1 MRHYCIVLVRPRDP
15 NNIGAAARAM
25 ANFGLSDLRVV
36 DPFAVAWREAVSA
49 VGAED
54 IMHRAVQY
62 ATLADALADTSFSL
76 AATALR
82 NRRLEQEI
90 ITLPV
95 LNGYL
100 EALPEGKVALVF
112 GNEKT
117 GLSGED
123 IERCTAVLNIPT
135 VSKQP
140 SINLAQAVI
149 LTCYELSRRKDFV
162 PLRSGGSLMAPA
174 PTDAQKEILVDKLY
188 TLCQKAELRPDLT
201 PDQRKAFLRRIVGNL
216 SLNEVQ
222 LFFAKSLA
230 ERIAQRMHSA
240 SALQK

>member
-1 MRHYCIVLVRPRDP
+1 MKSFCVVLVRPRDP

-36 DPFAVAWREAVSA
+36 EPFAVAWREAVSA

-54 IMHRAVQY
+54 IMQQAKQY
-62 ATLADALADTSFSL
+62 DTLDAALGDTVFSL

-90 ITLPV
+90 VTLPA
-95 LNGYL
+95 LNKRL
-100 EALPEGKVALVF
+100 ESAPAGNIALVF

-123 IERCTAVLNIPT
+123 IERCTSVLNIPT

-149 LTCYELSRRKDFV
+149 LTCYELSRRADFT
-162 PLRSGGSLMAPA
+162 PLRSGGSKMAPS
-174 PTDAQKEILVDKLY
+174 PTDSQKEILVEALY
-188 TLCQKAELRPDLT
+188 RLCEQADLRPDLT
-201 PDQRKAFLRRIVGNL
+201 PDQRKAFLRRMVSNL

-230 ERIAQRMHSA
+230 QRISQRIS
-240 SALQK
+240 

>member
-1 MRHYCIVLVRPRDP
+1 MKSFCVVLVRPRDP

-25 ANFGLSDLRVV
+25 ANFGLADLRVV
-36 DPFAVAWREAVSA
+36 EPFAVAWREAVSA

-54 IMHRAVQY
+54 IMQQAKQY
-62 ATLADALADTSFSL
+62 DTLDAALADTVFSL

-90 ITLPV
+90 ITLPT
-95 LNGYL
+95 LNKRL
-100 EALPEGKVALVF
+100 ESAPEGNIALVF

-123 IERCTAVLNIPT
+123 IERCSSVLNIPT

-149 LTCYELSRRKDFV
+149 LTCYELSRRDGFT
-162 PLRSGGSLMAPA
+162 PLRRGGSLSAPP
-174 PTDAQKEILVDKLY
+174 PTDAQKEILVSALY
-188 TLCQKAELRPDLT
+188 RLCEQADLRPDLT
-201 PDQRKAFLRRIVGNL
+201 PDQRKAFLRRMVGNL

-230 ERIAQRMHSA
+230 ERISQRMR
-240 SALQK
+240 

>member
-1 MRHYCIVLVRPRDP
+1 MNSFCVVLMRPRDR

-54 IMHRAVQY
+54 IMRNAVQY
-62 ATLADALADTSFSL
+62 KTLDEALADTVFSL

-82 NRRLEQEI
+82 NRHLEQEI
-90 ITLPV
+90 VTLPV
-95 LNGYL
+95 LNTRL
-100 EALPEGKVALVF
+100 QTAPEGKIALVF

-117 GLSGED
+117 GLSGDD
-123 IERCTAVLNIPT
+123 IERCVAVLNIPT

-149 LTCYELSRRKDFV
+149 LTCYELSRRSDFT
-162 PLRSGGSLMAPA
+162 PLRTAGSFRADV
-174 PTDAQKEILVDKLY
+174 PTDAQKEILVEHLY
-188 TLCQKAELRPDLT
+188 TLCEKADLRPDLT
-201 PDQRKAFLRRIVGNL
+201 TDQRKAFLRRLVGNL

-222 LFFAKSLA
+222 LFFAKSLVQ
-230 ERIAQRMHSA
+230 RITQRMR
-240 SALQK
+240 

>member
-1 MRHYCIVLVRPRDP
+1 MSSFCVVLVRPRDP

-54 IMHRAVQY
+54 IMQNAVQY
-62 ATLADALADTSFSL
+62 KTLDEALADTSFSL

-82 NRRLEQEI
+82 NRHLEQEI
-90 ITLPV
+90 VTLPV
-95 LNGYL
+95 LNKRL
-100 EALPEGKVALVF
+100 ESVPEGKIALVF

-117 GLSGED
+117 GLSGDD
-123 IERCTAVLNIPT
+123 IERCVAVLNIPT
-135 VSKQP
+135 VAKQP

-149 LTCYELSRRKDFV
+149 LTCYELSRRGDFT
-162 PLRSGGSLMAPA
+162 PLRTAGSFVSGM
-174 PTDAQKEILVDKLY
+174 PTDAQKEILVEKLY
-188 TLCQKAELRPDLT
+188 TLCDKAALRPDLT
-201 PDQRKAFLRRIVGNL
+201 PDQRKAFLRRLVGNL

-230 ERIAQRMHSA
+230 ERVAQRM
-240 SALQK
+240 K

>member
-1 MRHYCIVLVRPRDP
+1 MRTFCVVLVRPRDP

-54 IMHRAVQY
+54 IMKNAVQY
-62 ATLADALADTSFSL
+62 QTLDEALADTSFSL

-82 NRRLEQEI
+82 NRHLEQEI
-90 ITLPV
+90 VTLPI
-95 LNGYL
+95 LNTRL
-100 EALPEGKVALVF
+100 EKAPQGKTALVF

-117 GLSGED
+117 GLSGDD
-123 IERCTAVLNIPT
+123 IERCVAVLNIPT

-149 LTCYELSRRKDFV
+149 LTCYELSRRSSFT
-162 PLRSGGSLMAPA
+162 PLRPVGEFAPDA
-174 PTDAQKEILVDKLY
+174 PTDAQKEILVEKLY
-188 TLCQKAELRPDLT
+188 TLCEKADLRPDLT
-201 PDQRKAFLRRIVGNL
+201 TEQRKAFLRRLVGNL

-230 ERIAQRMHSA
+230 ERVSQRM
-240 SALQK
+240 K

>member
-1 MRHYCIVLVRPRDP
+1 MKSFCVVLVHPRDP

-36 DPFAVAWREAVSA
+36 EPFAVAWREAVSA

-54 IMHRAVQY
+54 IMQQATQY
-62 ATLADALADTSFSL
+62 NTLDEALTDTSFSL

-90 ITLPV
+90 ITLPA
-95 LNGYL
+95 LNKRL
-100 EALPEGKVALVF
+100 ESAPEGNIALVF

-123 IERCTAVLNIPT
+123 IERCTTVLNIPT

-149 LTCYELSRRKDFV
+149 LTCYELSRRAGFT
-162 PLRSGGSLMAPA
+162 PLRSGGSKMAAA
-174 PTDAQKEILVDKLY
+174 PTDSQREILVEALY
-188 TLCQKAELRPDLT
+188 HLCEQVDLRPDLT
-201 PDQRKAFLRRIVGNL
+201 ANQRKAFLRRMVSNL
-216 SLNEVQ
+216 SLNEIQ

-230 ERIAQRMHSA
+230 ERISQRIP
-240 SALQK
+240 